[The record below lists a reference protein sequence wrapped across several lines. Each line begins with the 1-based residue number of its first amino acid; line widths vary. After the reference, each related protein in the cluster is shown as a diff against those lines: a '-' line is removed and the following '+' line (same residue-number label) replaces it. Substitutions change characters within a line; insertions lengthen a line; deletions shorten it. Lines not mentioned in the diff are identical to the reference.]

1 MTPIFADTCYWIA
14 LLNRKDQ
21 LHATA
26 VAAQTKIGN
35 AKLVTTD
42 EVLTEVLNF
51 FGQYG
56 SSLRSAAAQ
65 TVKAVRSAA
74 RVTVAP
80 QSRQT
85 FDEALDLYE
94 NRPDKTYS
102 LTDCRSFAL
111 MRHESITVALTADK
125 HFVQEGF
132 TTML

>member
-14 LLNRKDQ
+14 LLNRNDQ
-21 LHATA
+21 LHAAA
-26 VAAQTKIGN
+26 VAAQKKIVN
-35 AKLVTTD
+35 ASLITTD

-51 FGQYG
+51 FGRHG
-56 SSLRSAAAQ
+56 LRLRSAATQ
-65 TVKAVRSAA
+65 TVRAVRTAA
-74 RVTVAP
+74 RVIVMP

-111 MRHESITVALTADK
+111 MRQESITVALTADK

-132 TTML
+132 STML